1 MKEEL
6 ESMGLVVEYKVF
18 ELPNFDVVIAIWE
31 DKHELPPLYVE
42 VTVSEHEAWTMSKL
56 TKQDILQ
63 ILTATD
69 SEIIKYMSE
78 TVKYRENNI
87 ITYSKNI
94 FIPLTE
100 ICRNDCGYCN
110 FKKNPDDPEAIILK
124 SKEEILAS
132 LKEAEE
138 YGCKEAMFAFGEDA
152 DEEEIVKIKLKEYG
166 YDNMIDYIVDV
177 CQMTLDKTTL
187 LPHTNG
193 GNFSFEDMKRLKE
206 VNASMGLM
214 LENSSSRLMEL
225 PAHNKSPGKNPDLRL
240 ETISNAGKL
249 KIPYTTGILIGIGET
264 KEEIAESLLSIRK
277 LYDDYGHIQA
287 VIIQNFTPIPW
298 IEMENWEEPSFLDMI
313 RTVIAGSL
321 LFKDTDI
328 SIQVPPNLNNDTAQI
343 FLLCGADDWGGV
355 SPVSPDFV
363 NITSPWP
370 GIDELEKLTEDAG
383 FKLIE
388 RLCVYEKFIN
398 RKWLNEYLLEKISNI
413 S

>member
-1 MKEEL
+1 
-6 ESMGLVVEYKVF
+6 
-18 ELPNFDVVIAIWE
+18 
-31 DKHELPPLYVE
+31 
-42 VTVSEHEAWTMSKL
+42 MSKL
-56 TKQDILQ
+56 AKEDILK

-69 SEIIKYMSE
+69 NDIIKYMSE
-78 TVKYRENNI
+78 TAKYRENNL

-110 FKKNPDDPEAIILK
+110 FKKDANDPEAIILK
-124 SKEEILAS
+124 TKEEILAD
-132 LKEAEE
+132 LKEAEK

-152 DEEEIVKIKLKEYG
+152 DCEEVVRLRLQDFG
-166 YDNMIDYIVDV
+166 YEKMIDYIVDI
-177 CQMTLDKTTL
+177 CQMTLDETSL

-193 GNFSFEDMKRLKE
+193 GNFTYEDMKRLKE
-206 VNASMGLM
+206 VNASLGLM
-214 LENSSSRLMEL
+214 LENSSKRLMEL
-225 PAHNKSPGKNPDLRL
+225 SAHKKSPGKDPELRL

-264 KEEIAESLLSIRK
+264 KEEIAESLLAIRN
-277 LYDDYGHIQA
+277 LYDEYGHIQE
-287 VIIQNFTPIPW
+287 VIIQNFTPIPG
-298 IEMENWEEPSFLDMI
+298 IEMEDWPEPSFLDMI

-321 LFKDTDI
+321 LFKDTDV

-370 GIDELEKLTEDAG
+370 GIDELEKLTKDAG
-383 FKLIE
+383 FELIE

-398 RKWLNEYLLEKISNI
+398 GEWLSDFILEKISNL

>member
-1 MKEEL
+1 MP
-6 ESMGLVVEYKVF
+6 S
-18 ELPNFDVVIAIWE
+18 N
-31 DKHELPPLYVE
+31 
-42 VTVSEHEAWTMSKL
+42 L
-56 TKQDILQ
+56 TKEDILQ
-63 ILTATD
+63 ILTSTD
-69 SEIIKYMSE
+69 KDIIKYMSE
-78 TVKYRENNI
+78 TAKYRENHL
-87 ITYSKNI
+87 ITYSKNV

-124 SKEEILAS
+124 SKAEILES
-132 LKEAEE
+132 LKEAEQ

-152 DEEEIVKIKLKEYG
+152 DEEEIVRLKLSEYG
-166 YDNMIDYIVDV
+166 YDSMTDYVVDI
-177 CQMTLDKTTL
+177 CQMTLDETKL

-193 GNFSFEDMKRLKE
+193 GNYSFDDLKRLKE

-225 PAHNKSPGKNPDLRL
+225 PAHNKSPGKNPEVRL

-264 KEEIAESLLSIRK
+264 KEEIAESLLAIRE
-277 LYDDYGHIQA
+277 LYDTYGHIQE
-287 VIIQNFTPIPW
+287 VIIQNFTPIPG
-298 IEMENWEEPSFLDMI
+298 IEMEDWAEPSFLDMI
-313 RTVIAGSL
+313 RTVIAGTL
-321 LFKDTDI
+321 VFKDTDV

-383 FKLIE
+383 FELIE

-398 RKWLNEYLLEKISNI
+398 KEWLNDYIMEKIANLS
-413 S
+413 

>member
-1 MKEEL
+1 MSNLTKEE
-6 ESMGLVVEYKVF
+6 
-18 ELPNFDVVIAIWE
+18 
-31 DKHELPPLYVE
+31 
-42 VTVSEHEAWTMSKL
+42 
-56 TKQDILQ
+56 
-63 ILTATD
+63 ILTILNAKKTD
-69 SEIIKYMSE
+69 IVKYMLE
-78 TVKYRENNI
+78 TAEYRENNL

-124 SKEEILAS
+124 TKEEILAD
-132 LKEAEE
+132 LKEAEK

-152 DEEEIVKIKLKEYG
+152 DEEEIVRIRLKEFG

-177 CQMTLDKTTL
+177 CQMTLDETSL

-193 GNFSFEDMKRLKE
+193 GNFSFEDLKRLKE

-214 LENSSSRLMEL
+214 LENSSNRLMEL
-225 PAHNKSPGKNPDLRL
+225 PAHNKSPGKNPQLRL

-264 KEEIAESLLSIRK
+264 KEEIAESLLAIKDS
-277 LYDDYGHIQA
+277 YDKYGHIQE
-287 VIIQNFTPIPW
+287 VIIQNFTPIPG
-298 IEMENWEEPSFLDMI
+298 IEMENWSEPSLLDMI

-321 LFKDTDI
+321 VFKDTDI
-328 SIQVPPNLNNDTAQI
+328 SIQVPPNLNNETAQI

-370 GIDELEKLTEDAG
+370 GIDELEKLTNDAG
-383 FKLIE
+383 FELTE
-388 RLCVYEKFIN
+388 RLCIYEKYIN
-398 RKWLNEYLLEKISNI
+398 EEWLSEYLLEKITNLS
-413 S
+413 

>member
-1 MKEEL
+1 MSNLTKEE
-6 ESMGLVVEYKVF
+6 
-18 ELPNFDVVIAIWE
+18 
-31 DKHELPPLYVE
+31 
-42 VTVSEHEAWTMSKL
+42 
-56 TKQDILQ
+56 
-63 ILTATD
+63 ILTILNAKKTD
-69 SEIIKYMSE
+69 IVKYMLE
-78 TVKYRENNI
+78 TAEYRENNL

-124 SKEEILAS
+124 TKEEILAD
-132 LKEAEE
+132 LKEAEK

-152 DEEEIVKIKLKEYG
+152 DEEEIVRIRLKEFG

-177 CQMTLDKTTL
+177 CQMTLDETSL

-193 GNFSFEDMKRLKE
+193 GNFSFEGLKRLKE

-214 LENSSSRLMEL
+214 LENSSNRLMEL
-225 PAHNKSPGKNPDLRL
+225 PAHNKSPGKNPQLRL

-264 KEEIAESLLSIRK
+264 KEEIAESLLAIKDS
-277 LYDDYGHIQA
+277 YDKYGHIQE
-287 VIIQNFTPIPW
+287 VIIQNFTPIPG
-298 IEMENWEEPSFLDMI
+298 IEMENWSEPSLLDMI

-321 LFKDTDI
+321 VFKDTDI
-328 SIQVPPNLNNDTAQI
+328 SIQVPPNLNNETAQI

-370 GIDELEKLTEDAG
+370 GIDELEKLTHDAG
-383 FKLIE
+383 FELIE

-398 RKWLNEYLLEKISNI
+398 SEWLSDFILEKISNL

>member
-1 MKEEL
+1 MSNLTKEE
-6 ESMGLVVEYKVF
+6 
-18 ELPNFDVVIAIWE
+18 
-31 DKHELPPLYVE
+31 
-42 VTVSEHEAWTMSKL
+42 
-56 TKQDILQ
+56 
-63 ILTATD
+63 ILTILNATD
-69 SEIIKYMSE
+69 KDLEKYMLE
-78 TVKYRENNI
+78 VAKYRENNL

-124 SKEEILAS
+124 TKEEILAD
-132 LKEAEE
+132 LKEAEK

-152 DEEEIVKIKLKEYG
+152 DEEEIVRIRLKEFG

-177 CQMTLDKTTL
+177 CQMTLDETSL

-193 GNFSFEDMKRLKE
+193 GNFSFEDLKRLKE

-214 LENSSSRLMEL
+214 LENSSNRLMEL
-225 PAHNKSPGKNPDLRL
+225 PAHNKSPGKNPQLRL

-264 KEEIAESLLSIRK
+264 KEEIAESLLAIKDS
-277 LYDDYGHIQA
+277 YDKYGHIQE
-287 VIIQNFTPIPW
+287 VIIQNFTPIPG
-298 IEMENWEEPSFLDMI
+298 IEMENWSEPSLLDMI

-321 LFKDTDI
+321 VFKDTDI
-328 SIQVPPNLNNDTAQI
+328 SIQVPPNLNNETAQI

-370 GIDELEKLTEDAG
+370 GIDELEKLTNDAG
-383 FKLIE
+383 FELTE
-388 RLCVYEKFIN
+388 RLCIYEKYIN
-398 RKWLNEYLLEKISNI
+398 EEWLSEYLLEKITNLS
-413 S
+413 

>member
-1 MKEEL
+1 MQSITKE
-6 ESMGLVVEYKVF
+6 
-18 ELPNFDVVIAIWE
+18 
-31 DKHELPPLYVE
+31 
-42 VTVSEHEAWTMSKL
+42 
-56 TKQDILQ
+56 DILE

-69 SEIIKYMSE
+69 KDIISFMLE
-78 TVKYRENNI
+78 TAKYRENTL
-87 ITYSKNI
+87 ITFSKNI

-110 FKKNPDDPEAIILK
+110 FKKNPDDPQAIILK
-124 SKEEILAS
+124 TKEEILAD
-132 LKEAEE
+132 LKEAEK

-152 DEEEIVKIKLKEYG
+152 DEEEIVKIKLREYG
-166 YDNMIDYIVDV
+166 YDNMIDYIYDI
-177 CQMTLDKTTL
+177 CQMTLNKTSL

-193 GNFSFEDMKRLKE
+193 GNFSYDALKRLKE

-214 LENSSSRLMEL
+214 LENSSKRLMEL
-225 PAHNKSPGKNPDLRL
+225 PAHRKSPGKNPDLRI
-240 ETISNAGKL
+240 ETIENAGKL

-264 KEEIAESLLSIRK
+264 KEEIADSLLTIRDI
-277 LYDDYGHIQA
+277 YDKYGHIQE
-287 VIIQNFTPIPW
+287 VIIQNFTPIPG
-298 IEMENWEEPSFLDMI
+298 IEMEDWTEPSFLDMI
-313 RTVIAGSL
+313 RTVIAGTL
-321 LFKDTDI
+321 VFKDTDV

-370 GIDELEKLTEDAG
+370 GIDELKQLTEDAG
-383 FKLIE
+383 FELTE

-398 RKWLNEYLLEKISNI
+398 DKWLNEYILDKISNL